1 MIIGTMLE
9 MLGEIIDLFGDMI
22 QSLANMGSG
31 GGGGGGGGP
40 KT

>member
-1 MIIGTMLE
+1 MLE

-31 GGGGGGGGP
+31 GGGGGP